1 MSVLLALSPATGLL
15 RLPRLTTPGLVS
27 PKLAAPRTA
36 MLVDTATLDTA
47 TPSPATPGTTA
58 LASPPGFEVCYDTLR
73 ELRSSGGHT
82 LVDIRHLDSLAPE
95 VAARLRERV
104 NFDVPATRRQ
114 AISTFFAHP
123 TARFISGAL
132 VLALAVRAR
141 LGPPT
146 PADALAVV
154 ATATFWAFQEWAIH
168 DKLLHSA
175 HSWFGETVHRWH
187 HELPYYHVSLDGLG
201 LAAVWFSVVA
211 TLLVAFGA
219 LTATMPACVS
229 ALASYT
235 LCGGLYEAAH
245 YLAHTRVPLPPALR
259 AIRRH
264 HCRHHTVSDSYWL
277 AFTVPAIDTLLGTN
291 PRPQDVTRAAKA
303 AAKERAAAAATAT
316 APGLVDGVVQPT
328 RRRRPARMLASVA
341 QEEDAAPPADDGGID
356 GPGDGGDG
364 GGGGGGGGGPRGLRD
379 ELPALLRMA
388 RPNTIPMGAGLVG
401 LGGYGARRAAGTAG
415 AAAATTAGAAAHAPG
430 PVAARLLLS
439 VLLTVIVTSGSM
451 LINDFYDHRDG
462 VDTPLTKPGRP
473 LVTGEVRPASVKLVL
488 KWAYAA
494 HLTLLCLVDSALV
507 RLWILAN
514 TLLTYLYS
522 VHLKPL
528 TGVKNAVCAA
538 IVAMAIGL
546 GALAVGDAGAASL
559 GAVWRPVAAAF
570 GLIFHREM
578 VMDIKDREG
587 DTLAGVRTV
596 AVAFGARRALLLSL
610 LPLAAAAAAA
620 ATAPGTRA
628 AAVACG
634 SLLVQGAFALVALA
648 RGFSPSS
655 LGTAIEL
662 APVWLLSSL
671 VALTV

>member
-1 MSVLLALSPATGLL
+1 MLLATTLPL
-15 RLPRLTTPGLVS
+15 RLPRLTTRS
-27 PKLAAPRTA
+27 P
-36 MLVDTATLDTA
+36 A
-47 TPSPATPGTTA
+47 TPLTGTPGPAVPAVATPGTTA
-58 LASPPGFEVCYDTLR
+58 LASPPGFEHCYDTLR
-73 ELRSSGGHT
+73 ELRSKGGHT

-104 NFDVPATRRQ
+104 NFDVPTTRSQ

-123 TARFISGAL
+123 TARFISGAFA
-132 VLALAVRAR
+132 LALAVRAR
-141 LGPPT
+141 LGGPKPS
-146 PADALAVV
+146 DALAVL
-154 ATATFWAFQEWAIH
+154 ATTIFWVFQEWAIH

-201 LAAVWFSVVA
+201 LAVAWFSVVA
-211 TLLVAFGA
+211 VLLVTCGA

-229 ALASYT
+229 ALAAYT

-291 PRPQDVTRAAKA
+291 PRPQHVTRAARPEA
-303 AAKERAAAAATAT
+303 PL
-316 APGLVDGVVQPT
+316 PGLVDGVVRPT
-328 RRRRPARMLASVA
+328 RRRRPARMLASAA
-341 QEEDAAPPADDGGID
+341 QGSSQEGGGVDA
-356 GPGDGGDG
+356 PGSG
-364 GGGGGGGGGPRGLRD
+364 GGGRGLRD

-401 LGGYGARRAAGTAG
+401 LGGYGARRVADAI
-415 AAAATTAGAAAHAPG
+415 APRL
-430 PVAARLLLS
+430 VAARLLLS

-451 LINDFYDHRDG
+451 LINDYYDHRGG
-462 VDTPLTKPGRP
+462 VDTAQTKPGRP
-473 LVTGEVRPASVKLVL
+473 LVTGEVRPDSVKLLL
-488 KWAYAA
+488 KWAYAT
-494 HLTLLCLVDSALV
+494 HLTLLCLVDNALL

-528 TGVKNAVCAA
+528 TGVKNAVCAG

-546 GALAVGDAGAASL
+546 GALAVGGGSTASL
-559 GAVWRPVAAAF
+559 RAVWRPVIAAF

-578 VMDIKDREG
+578 VMDIKDMEG
-587 DTLAGVRTV
+587 DELAGVRTV
-596 AVAFGARRALLLSL
+596 AVAFGARRALMISL
-610 LPLAAAAAAA
+610 LPLVAAAAAV
-620 ATAPGTRA
+620 ATAPGTPA

-648 RGFSPSS
+648 RDFSPSS
-655 LGTAIEL
+655 LRNAIEL

-671 VALTV
+671 VALTK